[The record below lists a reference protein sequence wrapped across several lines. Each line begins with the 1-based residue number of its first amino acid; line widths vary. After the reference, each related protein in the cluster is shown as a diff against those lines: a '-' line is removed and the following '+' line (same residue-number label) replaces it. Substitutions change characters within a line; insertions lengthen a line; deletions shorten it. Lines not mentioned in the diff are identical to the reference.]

1 VAGLTSTDGIAV
13 GERIVDR
20 GDWSGPGGART
31 VLRQHDT
38 EMAFLETA
46 RGGLL
51 RRGLGV
57 DRADVALITNV
68 AEDHLGDFGSR
79 TLDELLDIKW
89 IVSRAVREQGC
100 LILNADDPLLV
111 KKAATYEGRIA
122 WFSLDSGNSQVA
134 QHVGNGGLAFVLQ
147 GDRLLRVNGGVRTT
161 ICCSDEIPIS
171 FGGAAIHNIANSLA
185 AAALCDQLGIAI
197 EFIAA
202 GLSSMSQDLNPG
214 RCNVYNLPH
223 CRVLVDFAHNPHAL
237 KALLDLARALPAKRR
252 LLAFGQA
259 GDRTDAA
266 IRELSRI
273 AWDSG
278 LDRVVVSELAA
289 YRRGRSPGEVF
300 GIIRDTLLELGARCD
315 QVLHFTEES
324 ESLQAALEW
333 AEPGDL
339 VIMLA
344 LGDSMNVR
352 AKLAQLAVD

>member
-1 VAGLTSTDGIAV
+1 
-13 GERIVDR
+13 
-20 GDWSGPGGART
+20 
-31 VLRQHDT
+31 
-38 EMAFLETA
+38 
-46 RGGLL
+46 
-51 RRGLGV
+51 
-57 DRADVALITNV
+57 
-68 AEDHLGDFGSR
+68 
-79 TLDELLDIKW
+79 
-89 IVSRAVREQGC
+89 
-100 LILNADDPLLV
+100 
-111 KKAATYEGRIA
+111 
-122 WFSLDSGNSQVA
+122 
-134 QHVGNGGLAFVLQ
+134 
-147 GDRLLRVNGGVRTT
+147 
-161 ICCSDEIPIS
+161 
-171 FGGAAIHNIANSLA
+171 
-185 AAALCDQLGIAI
+185 
-197 EFIAA
+197 
-202 GLSSMSQDLNPG
+202 
-214 RCNVYNLPH
+214 
-223 CRVLVDFAHNPHAL
+223 VDFAHNPHAL